1 MLFTSTPPQPMK
13 NNQRQRKLELRRAIA
28 KINKPYPKDDL
39 IGSYAD
45 FLQVR
50 YVLRYYKFNPVV
62 FDSLVK
68 LADELWSS
76 DKRISRISL
85 LKTISAYQPSKN
97 VGRYNQ
103 MRIEH
108 QYDYSIETKK
118 LLFSLFRRCY
128 EESDRLTENQ
138 VEEARMVAN
147 RLIINVGFET
157 EEEEW
162 LCKNHHLSNAILN
175 RVLRYPIKSDVITD
189 WVKANFHNSKFITR
203 RAELISWL
211 LDKDPNYEVETQTL
225 IDDFEHLNEIDLK
238 AIKNYKEELNLNRIF
253 EEEFDE
259 YWFEKYGETRIPPN
273 EGGYHA
279 DYDVSE
285 PKLELTKRPYIP
297 SSMNDRGFGSQI
309 VIPDFKKI
317 SMDFYD
323 NLTTHHKMTMIWSI
337 TYSRLDIKVKNQ
349 LYKKYYSD
357 ATYYT
362 MYKVC
367 ERLNNSA
374 LLKWMLK
381 MQDEVSITSPKSE
394 KIKPKYNNPF
404 DDDIDEVP
412 F

>member
-1 MLFTSTPPQPMK
+1 MK
-13 NNQRQRKLELRRAIA
+13 NNQKQRKLEIRRAIA
-28 KINKPYPKDDL
+28 KINNPYPKDDL
-39 IGSYAD
+39 ISSYAD

-50 YVLRYYKFNPVV
+50 DVLRYYKFNPVV

-108 QYDYSIETKK
+108 QYHYSIETRK

-128 EESDRLTENQ
+128 EESDRLTKNQ

-147 RLIINVGFET
+147 RLIISVGFET

-162 LCKNHHLSNAILN
+162 LCQNIHLSNAILN

-189 WVKANFHNSKFITR
+189 WAKANFQNSKLVTR

-211 LDKDPNYEVETQTL
+211 LDKEPDYEVEIQTL
-225 IDDFEHLNEIDLK
+225 IDDFEHLNEVDLK
-238 AIKNYKEELNLNRIF
+238 AIESYKEELNLNRIF

-259 YWFEKYGETRIPPN
+259 YWFEKYGEARIPPN

-297 SSMNDRGFGSQI
+297 GSMNDRSFGSQV

-323 NLTTHHKMTMIWSI
+323 SLDTHLKMTMIWAI

-349 LYKKYYSD
+349 LYKKYYCD

-374 LLKWMLK
+374 LLMWMLK

-394 KIKPKYNNPF
+394 EFKPQYNNPF

>member
-1 MLFTSTPPQPMK
+1 MK
-13 NNQRQRKLELRRAIA
+13 NNQKQRKLEIRRAIA
-28 KINKPYPKDDL
+28 KINNPYPKDDL
-39 IGSYAD
+39 ISSYAD

-50 YVLRYYKFNPVV
+50 DVLRYYKFNPVV

-108 QYDYSIETKK
+108 QYHYSIETRK

-128 EESDRLTENQ
+128 EESDRLTKNQ

-147 RLIINVGFET
+147 RLIISVGFET

-162 LCKNHHLSNAILN
+162 LCQNIHLSNAILN

-189 WVKANFHNSKFITR
+189 WAKANFQNSKLVTR

-211 LDKDPNYEVETQTL
+211 LDKEPDYEVEIQTL
-225 IDDFEHLNEIDLK
+225 IDDFEHLNEVDLK
-238 AIKNYKEELNLNRIF
+238 AIESYKEELNLNRIF

-259 YWFEKYGETRIPPN
+259 YWFEKYGEARIPPN

-297 SSMNDRGFGSQI
+297 GSMNDRSFGSQV

-323 NLTTHHKMTMIWSI
+323 SLDTHLKMTMIWAI

-349 LYKKYYSD
+349 LYKKYYCD

-374 LLKWMLK
+374 LLMWMLK
-381 MQDEVSITSPKSE
+381 MQDEVSITPPKSE